1 MRYPDRI
8 QAGRELAAALSEMQR
23 TEGLPDPLVLALP
36 RGGVPVAAEVAREL
50 HAPLDVLVARKIG
63 LPGRPEYGVGA
74 IAGEDPPVFDETAL
88 EMLGLTQDR
97 LSSTVAHERTE
108 MHRRQH
114 LYRGNRPE
122 PRIDGRT
129 VILVDD
135 GLATGVTAR
144 AALRYLLRQEPAR
157 LVLAVPVGSPQSV
170 QALSHEADTVICLQQ
185 PAVFEA
191 VGLWYE
197 RFPQITDDEV
207 IEALHLTTTR

>member
-1 MRYPDRI
+1 MRFPDRI
-8 QAGRELAAALSEMQR
+8 QAGRELAAAVRDMQR

-36 RGGVPVAAEVAREL
+36 RGGVPVAAEVARAL

-74 IAGEDPPVFDETAL
+74 IAGEDPPVYDATAL
-88 EMLGLTQDR
+88 EMLGLTEDR

-108 MHRRQH
+108 MHRRQD

-122 PRIDGRT
+122 PRIEGRT

-144 AALRYLLRQEPAR
+144 AALRHLRRKQPAR

-170 QALSHEADTVICLQQ
+170 TALSREADTVICLHQ

-197 RFPQITDDEV
+197 HFPQISDDEV
-207 IEALHLTTTR
+207 TEALHMTTAR